1 MKTIKLTQNQLNKI
15 AELTDDNQ
23 HGEALQ
29 YIAKI
34 THLDY
39 YVRIFKSV
47 NALHNIE
54 GSMPEDLRA
63 YRSRHRDAMFSYIKS
78 EYGEDI
84 FTLIYSQL

>member
-1 MKTIKLTQNQLNKI
+1 MNTINLTQNQLNKI
-15 AELTDDNQ
+15 AELTDDNL

-34 THLDY
+34 THLDWY
-39 YVRIFKSV
+39 ETIFKHI
-47 NALHNIE
+47 NKLHDIE
-54 GSMPEDLRA
+54 GSMPQDLRA